1 MSARD
6 ESQHDTQHDT
16 PDLLGQFDAAPQPS
30 RVPRVLMWAAVT
42 VVVLGGAYVG
52 GQWAVADKVA
62 ASTSVAG
69 IDIGGMSRTEAAATL
84 EAGLPAVMARPI
96 EVEAGEKSG
105 TVDPVAAGLAVDVT
119 ATVDE
124 LTGFDLAPMHLWDA
138 AFGGGEAAPV
148 VTVDEEALAAE
159 VALLAETLAVPA
171 VDGTV
176 VFADGEAHAT
186 PAANGYTVDTEEAER
201 RIAEGW
207 LVVPEPID
215 LPVGATRPAVT
226 QEMTDAALAQAEA
239 LVSAPIS
246 VEVEGQVAQLPTEV
260 IADAASFTPVDGQL
274 QLALAPDVMAE
285 AVRDRTK
292 DLETEASNARF
303 VFRDGKPVIR
313 GGEPGKTIDGDAI
326 AAAVVEVGVTPGAQ
340 RTATVALAEAPA
352 ESSREALEA
361 LGVEEV
367 VAEFKT
373 PLGAS
378 NAARIHNLELGT
390 SKVNGQL
397 VLPGE
402 TWSLIDAL
410 SPITA
415 ENGYLG
421 AGIVSNGSLT
431 EGVGGGLSQL
441 ATTTYNVGFLLGFE
455 DVEHRQHSYYFSRYP
470 EGREA
475 TIFVGSIDMRFK
487 NDTPYGML
495 LQSYVRN
502 GEVVVRAWSTE
513 HYTVESSTT
522 RRANVRPP
530 TTVYDTSAGCIAQ
543 PAGNPGFSVVVTRR
557 VLLDGKVVKEEQD
570 PWTYQPQNAVVC
582 KAAPKKDDKK
592 KDD

>member
-6 ESQHDTQHDT
+6 ETQHDT
-16 PDLLGQFDAAPQPS
+16 ADLLGQFEESKAPS
-30 RVPRVLMWAAVT
+30 RVPRALMWSAVT

-52 GQWAVADKVA
+52 AQWAVADKVA
-62 ASTSVAG
+62 ARTTVAG
-69 IDIGGMSRTEAAATL
+69 IEIGGMSRSEAISTL
-84 EAGLPAVMARPI
+84 ESELPDVMSRPL
-96 EVEAGEKSG
+96 EVVAADKTGS
-105 TVDPVAAGLAVDVT
+105 VDPVAAGLAVDVP
-119 ATVDE
+119 ATVDG
-124 LTGFDLAPMHLWDA
+124 LTGFDLAPLHLWDA
-138 AFGGGEAAPV
+138 AFGGGEAEPV
-148 VTVDEEALAAE
+148 VTVDQEALTAE

-186 PAANGYTVDTEEAER
+186 PAANGYTVDTQEAER
-201 RIAEGW
+201 RIADGW
-207 LVVPEPID
+207 LTAPEPLD
-215 LPVGATRPAVT
+215 LPVAATRPTVT
-226 QEMTDAALAQAEA
+226 QEMTDAALAQART
-239 LVSAPIS
+239 LVSAP
-246 VEVEGQVAQLPTEV
+246 VTVTVEGQVAQLPTAV
-260 IADAASFTPVDGQL
+260 IAGAASFTPVDDAL
-274 QLALAPDVMAE
+274 VLRLAADQMAE
-285 AVRDRTK
+285 AVRSRTT

-313 GGEPGKTIDGDAI
+313 GGDPGKTIDGEAI
-326 AAAVVEVGVTPGAQ
+326 AAAVVEVGTTRGAD
-340 RTATVALAEAPA
+340 RTAEVALAEAPA
-352 ESSREALEA
+352 ESTREALEE
-361 LGVEEV
+361 LGVNEV
-367 VAEFKT
+367 VAEFST
-373 PLGAS
+373 PLGPS
-378 NAARIHNLELGT
+378 NAARVHNLELGT

-402 TWSLIDAL
+402 TWSLIDTL

-441 ATTTYNVGFLLGFE
+441 ATTTYNVGFFLGYD

-495 LQSYVRN
+495 LQAYVRN
-502 GEVVVRAWSTE
+502 GEVTVRAWSTE
-513 HYTVESSTT
+513 HYEVQTT
-522 RRANVRPP
+522 TSPRANVRQP
-530 TTVYDTSAGCIAQ
+530 TTVRDTSAGCIAQ
-543 PAGNPGFSVVVTRR
+543 PAGSPGFSVVVTRR
-557 VLLDGKVVKEEQD
+557 VLLDGEVVKEETD

-582 KAAPKKDDKK
+582 GAPPKQDAKDD
-592 KDD
+592 